1 MTAVPAGGGRTI
13 EIRPVRPSDD
23 VALTELYDTLGPDD
37 RHRRFF
43 SVYHPD
49 PSFFTAMATEAERGG
64 GRLVAV
70 LHASHSE
77 PRIVGEA
84 GYTML
89 PNGDGELAMVVDPA
103 WRGWLGPYLL
113 DALMD
118 LAAAEGVPNLEA
130 DVLTTNTPMLALLRS
145 RGTAVIDHEDW
156 TVVRLMIGT
165 RGERPEWPK
174 VTPVADAPRLLVEG
188 AGGRWPDTSAARAAG
203 VQVLACPGP
212 RAGRRGCPVLEGR
225 PCSLAAEADVILV
238 CRPGSDE
245 PWRRLLAG
253 HPEAQP
259 GVPVHFDADT
269 DVATLV
275 EVARRRADR
284 RATSP
289 PDR

>member
-13 EIRPVRPSDD
+13 ELRPARPDDD
-23 VALTELYDTLGPDD
+23 VGLMELYDTLSPDD

-43 SVYHPD
+43 SVYHPER
-49 PSFFTAMATEAERGG
+49 SFFTAMATEAERGG
-64 GRLVAV
+64 ARLVAV
-70 LHASHSE
+70 LHATGDD
-77 PRIVGEA
+77 PRIVAEA

-89 PNGDGELAMVVDPA
+89 PNGDGELAMVVAPE

-118 LAAAEGVPNLEA
+118 AAAAAGVPNLEA

-145 RGTAVIDHEDW
+145 RGTAVMDHEDW
-156 TVVRLMIGT
+156 TVVRLMVGT
-165 RGERPEWPK
+165 RGERPEWPN
-174 VTPVADAPRLLVEG
+174 ASSGEDAPRLLVEG
-188 AGGRWPDTSAARAAG
+188 VGGHWPDTEAVRGAG

-212 RAGRRGCPVLEGR
+212 RPGRHGCPVLEGR
-225 PCSLAAEADVILV
+225 PCSLAAEADVIVV

-253 HPEAQP
+253 HPEAHS
-259 GVPVHFDADT
+259 GVPVRFDRDT

-284 RATSP
+284 RATSAS
-289 PDR
+289 RR